1 MKITRVSTVV
11 VNAEMRNWVF
21 VKLETDEG
29 LTGWGEA
36 TVEWKTRAVV
46 ACVEDLASLLVGE
59 DPRRVEHVF
68 QIMVRQHFFRPGMVE
83 SSAISG
89 IEQACW
95 DILGKSL
102 GVPVWRL
109 LGGNVRDHVRLYDH
123 LGGGEM
129 ESVYHTM
136 EPERAREKALES
148 LEAGFDAIK
157 LEVVIPRTAP
167 LDGTKA
173 LRHADGVM
181 AAVRDAVGDDTE
193 LMVDMHGRASP
204 QMAVQYFRVLE
215 PYRPWFFEE
224 ACPADQP
231 RAMADLARRT
241 WVPLAAGERLSLR
254 KPFHELLELGA
265 ASVLQPDL
273 VHCGGIGEARR
284 IASLGELYGA
294 VVAPH
299 SSTGPIGHAASL
311 HLGFATPNFVIQETW
326 RADVPW
332 RFDVLS
338 ESLELIDGVAKLPTK
353 PGLGVEVD
361 EREAAKHP
369 FQQEPLMRYFHP
381 DGSVADW

>member
-1 MKITRVSTVV
+1 MRITGLSTAVV
-11 VNAEMRNWVF
+11 GADMRNWVF
-21 VKLETDEG
+21 VKVETDEG
-29 LTGWGEA
+29 LVGWGEA

-46 ACVEDLASLLVGE
+46 GCVEDLASLLVGE
-59 DPRRVEHVF
+59 DPRRVEHLF
-68 QIMVRQHFFRPGMVE
+68 QMMVRQHFFRPGMVE
-83 SSAISG
+83 GSAISG

-102 GVPVWRL
+102 GVPVWQL
-109 LGGNVRDHVRLYDH
+109 LGGNVRDEVRLYDH
-123 LGGGEM
+123 LGGGETD
-129 ESVYHTM
+129 SVYHALA
-136 EPERAREKALES
+136 PEQARDKAYES
-148 LEAGFDAIK
+148 LQAGFDAIK
-157 LEVVIPRTAP
+157 LEVVVPRTAP
-167 LDGTKA
+167 LDGTA
-173 LRHADGVM
+173 VLRHADAVM
-181 AAVRDAVGDDTE
+181 AAVREAVGDDVE

-204 QMAVQYFRVLE
+204 QMAMQYIRVLE

-224 ACPADQP
+224 ACASDQP
-231 RAMADLARRT
+231 RAMAELARRT
-241 WVPLAAGERLSLR
+241 RVPLAAGERLTLR

-265 ASVLQPDL
+265 VSILQPDL

-284 IASLGELYGA
+284 IAAVAELYGA

-332 RFDVLS
+332 RFEVLS
-338 ESLELIDGVAKLPTK
+338 ESLDLAGGVAKLPMK

-369 FQQEPLMRYFHP
+369 FEQEPLMRYFHP
-381 DGSVADW
+381 DGAVADW